1 MNKITLF
8 GVVQGVGM
16 RPFIY
21 TLAQKLEL
29 VGFVRNTQV
38 ALEIILPAHKT
49 ESFLNAL
56 KKGLPPLA
64 LVEKIIIS
72 PYDKT
77 LKFND
82 FRILESKNHP
92 LNLLSQIPKDLGV
105 CEDCL
110 REIRDKN
117 SPYFHYAFN
126 SCAKC
131 GARYSLL
138 SALPYDRENSALKP
152 FKLCGFCAFV
162 YKDANNKRF
171 HIQGISCKKCGI
183 TLNYKRFKNDDALL
197 ECAKD
202 IQKGKII
209 ALKGNDDALLECAKD
224 IQKGKIIALKGL
236 GGFALLCDGR
246 NFQTIERLRLLK
258 NRPLKPFALMFK
270 DLNTAKQHAFLNALE
285 CESLNSTSAP
295 ILLARKKPNTPLAP
309 NIAKNSPFYGVILPY
324 TPLHA
329 LLLDLLDFP
338 IVFTSANF
346 SSLPLASDEAEIDAL
361 SFIFDFK
368 LTHNRAIIH
377 RIDDS
382 IAQCIDNAI
391 RPMRLARGF
400 APLYLTLP
408 KRSNHSPKKILALG
422 AEQKGHFSLLDSETS
437 ILLLSPFCGDLS
449 VLENEKHFKETLNFF
464 LKTYDFKP
472 TILACDKHKNYT
484 TTKMAFDFNTPLLQ
498 VQHHHAHFLANVL
511 DALLQDPHLNHP
523 FIGIIWDG
531 SGAYE
536 NKIYGAECFV
546 GDFER
551 IEEIA
556 RFEEFL
562 LLGGEKAIKEP
573 KRLVLEIA
581 LKHQLN
587 KLLKRVQKH
596 FKEDELEI
604 FQQMHDRE
612 IQSVATNSIG
622 RLFDIVAFSLDLV
635 GTISFEAES
644 GQVLENLALQS
655 DEIAFYPF
663 KIKNSVVCL
672 KEFYQAFEK
681 DLGVLEPERI
691 AKKFF
696 NSLVEIITA
705 LIAPFKK
712 HVVVCSGGVFCNQL
726 LCEQLAKRLRGL
738 KRQYFFHKHFPP
750 NDSSIPVGQALMAY
764 FNPTIIKKG

>member
-21 TLAQKLEL
+21 TLAQKLGL
-29 VGFVRNTQV
+29 VGFVRNAQV
-38 ALEIILPAHKT
+38 ALEIVLPAHKT

-56 KKGLPPLA
+56 KKELPPLA

-72 PYDKT
+72 PYDKA
-77 LKFND
+77 LHFND

-105 CEDCL
+105 CKDCL

-117 SPYFHYAFN
+117 SPYFYYAFN

-138 SALPYDRENSALKP
+138 NALPYDRENSALKP
-152 FKLCGFCAFV
+152 FKLCKFCASV
-162 YKDANNKRF
+162 YKDAHNKRF

-183 TLNYKRFKNDDALL
+183 VLNYKRFK
-197 ECAKD
+197 
-202 IQKGKII
+202 
-209 ALKGNDDALLECAKD
+209 NDDALLECAKD

-236 GGFALLCDGR
+236 GGFALLCDAR

-270 DLNTAKQHAFLNALE
+270 DLNAAKQYAFLNALE

-295 ILLARKKPNTPLAP
+295 ILLARKKPNIKLAP

-368 LTHNRAIIH
+368 LTHNRTIIH

-382 IAQCIDNAI
+382 IAQRVDNII

-408 KRSNHSPKKILALG
+408 KRSNGSPKKILALG

-437 ILLLSPFCGDLS
+437 VLLLSPFCGDLS

-472 TILACDKHKNYT
+472 TFLACDKHQNYT
-484 TTKMAFDFNTPLLQ
+484 TTQMAFEFNTPLLQ
-498 VQHHHAHFLANVL
+498 VQHHHAHFLASVL

-546 GDFER
+546 GDLER
-551 IEEIA
+551 IEEVA
-556 RFEEFL
+556 RFEEFW
-562 LLGGEKAIKEP
+562 LLGGQKAIKEP

-604 FQQMHDRE
+604 FQQMHDKK
-612 IQSVATNSIG
+612 IQSIATNSIG

-663 KIKNSVVCL
+663 EIKNSVVGL

-681 DLGVLEPERI
+681 DLGVLEPKRI

-705 LIAPFKK
+705 LIAPFKE

-750 NDSSIPVGQALMAY
+750 NDSNIPIGQALMAY

>member
-21 TLAQKLEL
+21 TLAQKLGL
-29 VGFVRNTQV
+29 VGFVRNAQA

-72 PYDKT
+72 PYDKA
-77 LKFND
+77 LHFND

-105 CEDCL
+105 CKDCL

-138 SALPYDRENSALKP
+138 NALPYDRENSALKP
-152 FKLCGFCAFV
+152 FKLCEFCASI
-162 YKDANNKRF
+162 YQDPTNKRF
-171 HIQGISCKKCGI
+171 HIQGISCKKCCI
-183 TLNYKRFKNDDALL
+183 ALNYKRFKNDDALL

-202 IQKGKII
+202 
-209 ALKGNDDALLECAKD
+209 L
-224 IQKGKIIALKGL
+224 QKGKIIALKGL
-236 GGFALLCDGR
+236 GGFALLCDAR

-270 DLNTAKQHAFLNALE
+270 DLKSAKQHAFLNALE
-285 CESLNSTSAP
+285 CESLISASAP

-346 SSLPLASDEAEIDAL
+346 SSLPLASDEAEIDSL

-382 IAQCIDNAI
+382 IVQRVDNII

-400 APLYLTLP
+400 APLYLALP
-408 KRSNHSPKKILALG
+408 KRSNDSPKKILALG

-472 TILACDKHKNYT
+472 TLLACDKHKNYT
-484 TTKMAFDFNTPLLQ
+484 TTQMAFDFNTPLLQ
-498 VQHHHAHFLANVL
+498 VQHHHAHFLASIL

-546 GDFER
+546 GDLER

-556 RFEEFL
+556 RFEEFW
-562 LLGGEKAIKEP
+562 LLGGQKAIKEP

-604 FQQMHDRE
+604 FQQMHDKK

-663 KIKNSVVCL
+663 EIKNSVVGL

-705 LIAPFKK
+705 LIAPFKE

-750 NDSSIPVGQALMAY
+750 NDSSIPIGQALMAY

>member
-1 MNKITLF
+1 MRNDATLLNKITLF

-21 TLAQKLEL
+21 ALAQKLKL
-29 VGFVRNTQV
+29 VGFARNTQA
-38 ALEIILPAHKT
+38 ALEIVLPAHKT

-64 LVEKIIIS
+64 LVEKIVIS
-72 PYDKT
+72 PYDKA
-77 LKFND
+77 LRFND
-82 FRILESKNHP
+82 FRILESNNHP

-105 CEDCL
+105 CKDCL

-126 SCAKC
+126 SCSKC

-138 SALPYDRENSALKP
+138 NAMPYDRENSALKP
-152 FKLCGFCAFV
+152 FKLCKFCTSI
-162 YKDANNKRF
+162 YQDPTNKRF

-183 TLNYKRFKNDDALL
+183 ALNYKRFKNDDALL

-209 ALKGNDDALLECAKD
+209 ALKG
-224 IQKGKIIALKGL
+224 L
-236 GGFALLCDGR
+236 GGFALVCDAR
-246 NFQTIERLRLLK
+246 NVQTIERLRLLK

-270 DLNTAKQHAFLNALE
+270 DLNTAKQHAFLNTLE

-295 ILLARKKPNTPLAP
+295 ILLARKKPDTPLAP

-346 SSLPLASDEAEIDAL
+346 SSLPLASNEAEIDAL

-382 IAQCIDNAI
+382 IAQRVDNII

-408 KRSNHSPKKILALG
+408 KRSNGSPKKILALG

-472 TILACDKHKNYT
+472 TLLACDKHKNYT
-484 TTKMAFDFNTPLLQ
+484 TTQMAFDFNTPLLQ
-498 VQHHHAHFLANVL
+498 VQHHHAHFLASVL
-511 DALLQDPHLNHP
+511 DALLQDPHLNNP
-523 FIGIIWDG
+523 FIGIVWDG

-546 GDFER
+546 GDLER
-551 IEEIA
+551 IEEMA

-562 LLGGEKAIKEP
+562 LLGGQKAIKEP

-587 KLLKRVQKH
+587 KLLKHVQKH
-596 FKEDELEI
+596 FKEEELEI
-604 FQQMHDRE
+604 FQQMHDRG
-612 IQSVATNSIG
+612 IQSIATNSIG
-622 RLFDIVAFSLDLV
+622 RLFDIVAFSLGLV

-663 KIKNSVVCL
+663 EIKNSVVYL
-672 KEFYQAFEK
+672 KDFYQAFEK
-681 DLGVLEPERI
+681 DLGVLEPKRI

-705 LIAPFKK
+705 LIAPFKE

>member
-16 RPFIY
+16 RPFVY

-29 VGFVRNTQV
+29 VGFVRNTQA

-56 KKGLPPLA
+56 KKELPPLA

-72 PYDKT
+72 PYDKA
-77 LKFND
+77 LHFND

-110 REIRDKN
+110 CEIRDKN

-138 SALPYDRENSALKP
+138 NALPYDRENSALKP
-152 FKLCGFCAFV
+152 FKLCEFCASI
-162 YKDANNKRF
+162 YQDPTNKRF

-183 TLNYKRFKNDDALL
+183 ALNYKRFK
-197 ECAKD
+197 
-202 IQKGKII
+202 
-209 ALKGNDDALLECAKD
+209 NDDALLECAKD

-236 GGFALLCDGR
+236 GGFALLCDAR

-285 CESLNSTSAP
+285 CESLNSASAP
-295 ILLARKKPNTPLAP
+295 ILLARKKPDTQLAP

-346 SSLPLASDEAEIDAL
+346 SSLPLASDEKEIDSL
-361 SFIFDFK
+361 HFIFDFK

-382 IAQCIDNAI
+382 IAQRVDNII

-400 APLYLTLP
+400 APLYLALP
-408 KRSNHSPKKILALG
+408 KRSNGSPKKILALG

-437 ILLLSPFCGDLS
+437 VLLLSPFCGDLS

-472 TILACDKHKNYT
+472 TLLACDKHKNYT
-484 TTKMAFDFNTPLLQ
+484 TTQMAFEFNTPLLQ
-498 VQHHHAHFLANVL
+498 VQHHHAHFLASVL

-523 FIGIIWDG
+523 FIGIVWDG

-546 GDFER
+546 GDLER
-551 IEEIA
+551 IEETA
-556 RFEEFL
+556 RFEEFW
-562 LLGGEKAIKEP
+562 LLGGQKAIKEP

-604 FQQMHDRE
+604 FQQMHDKK
-612 IQSVATNSIG
+612 IQSIATNSIG
-622 RLFDIVAFSLDLV
+622 RLFDIVAFSLGVV

-655 DEIAFYPF
+655 DEITFYPF
-663 KIKNSVVCL
+663 EIKNSVVGL
-672 KEFYQAFEK
+672 KAFYQAFEK
-681 DLGVLEPERI
+681 DLGVLEPKRI

-705 LIAPFKK
+705 LIAPFKE

-726 LCEQLAKRLRGL
+726 LCEQLAKRLKKLQRE
-738 KRQYFFHKHFPP
+738 YFFHKHFPP

-764 FNPTIIKKG
+764 FNPIIIKKG

>member
-1 MNKITLF
+1 MCNDAALLNKITLF

-21 TLAQKLEL
+21 TLAQKLGL
-29 VGFVRNTQV
+29 VGFTRNAQA
-38 ALEIILPAHKT
+38 ALEIVLPAHKT

-72 PYDKT
+72 PYDKV
-77 LKFND
+77 LHFND

-138 SALPYDRENSALKP
+138 NALPYDRENSALKP
-152 FKLCGFCAFV
+152 FKLCGFCASV
-162 YKDANNKRF
+162 YKDAHNKRF

-183 TLNYKRFKNDDALL
+183 ALTYKRFK
-197 ECAKD
+197 
-202 IQKGKII
+202 
-209 ALKGNDDALLECAKD
+209 NDDALLECAKD

-236 GGFALLCDGR
+236 GGFALLCDAR

-270 DLNTAKQHAFLNALE
+270 DLNSAKQHAFLNALE

-295 ILLARKKPNTPLAP
+295 ILLARKKPDTQLAP

-329 LLLDLLDFP
+329 LLLDLLDSP

-346 SSLPLASDEAEIDAL
+346 SSLPLASDEKEIDSL
-361 SFIFDFK
+361 HFIFDFK

-382 IAQCIDNAI
+382 IAQRVDNAI

-408 KRSNHSPKKILALG
+408 KRSNHPPKKILALG

-437 ILLLSPFCGDLS
+437 VVLLSPFCGDLS

-472 TILACDKHKNYT
+472 TLLACDKHQNYT

-498 VQHHHAHFLANVL
+498 VQHHHAHFLASVL
-511 DALLQDPHLNHP
+511 DASLQDPHLNHP
-523 FIGIIWDG
+523 FIGIVWDG

-536 NKIYGAECFV
+536 NKVYGAECFV

-551 IEEIA
+551 IEEVA
-556 RFEEFL
+556 RFEEFW
-562 LLGGEKAIKEP
+562 LLGGQKAIKEP

-596 FKEDELEI
+596 FKEDELGI
-604 FQQMHDRE
+604 FKQMHDKK

-663 KIKNSVVCL
+663 EIKNSVVRL

-705 LIAPFKK
+705 LIAPFKG

-726 LCEQLAKRLRGL
+726 LCEQLAKRLKKLQRE
-738 KRQYFFHKHFPP
+738 YFFHKHFPP

>member
-1 MNKITLF
+1 MCNDATLLNKITLF

-29 VGFVRNTQV
+29 VGFVRNTQA
-38 ALEIILPAHKT
+38 ALEIILPTHQT

-72 PYDKT
+72 PYDKA

-138 SALPYDRENSALKP
+138 NTLPYDRENSALKP

-183 TLNYKRFKNDDALL
+183 TLNYKHFK
-197 ECAKD
+197 
-202 IQKGKII
+202 
-209 ALKGNDDALLECAKD
+209 NDDALLECAKD

-236 GGFALLCDGR
+236 GGFALLCDAR

-270 DLNTAKQHAFLNALE
+270 NLNTAKQHAFLNALE

-295 ILLARKKPNTPLAP
+295 ILLARKKSNTPLAP

-346 SSLPLASDEAEIDAL
+346 NSLPLASDEAEIDAL

-382 IAQCIDNAI
+382 IAQRIDNAM

-408 KRSNHSPKKILALG
+408 KRSNDSQKKILALG
-422 AEQKGHFSLLDSETS
+422 AEQKGHFSLLDSATS

-498 VQHHHAHFLANVL
+498 VQHHHAHFLASVL

-551 IEEIA
+551 IEEVA

-587 KLLKRVQKH
+587 KLLKCVQKH

-622 RLFDIVAFSLDLV
+622 RLFDIVAFSLDLT

-696 NSLVEIITA
+696 NSLTEIITA
-705 LIAPFKK
+705 LIAPFKE

-726 LCEQLAKRLRGL
+726 LCEQLAKRLKGL

-750 NDSSIPVGQALMAY
+750 NDSSIPIGQALMAY

>member
-1 MNKITLF
+1 
-8 GVVQGVGM
+8 M

-29 VGFVRNTQV
+29 VGFVRNTQA
-38 ALEIILPAHKT
+38 ALEIILPAHQT

-64 LVEKIIIS
+64 LVEKIVIS

-117 SPYFHYAFN
+117 SPYFYYAFN

-138 SALPYDRENSALKP
+138 NALPYDRENSALKP

-162 YKDANNKRF
+162 YKDTNNKRF

-209 ALKGNDDALLECAKD
+209 ALKG
-224 IQKGKIIALKGL
+224 L
-236 GGFALLCDGR
+236 GGFALLCDAR

-309 NIAKNSPFYGVILPY
+309 NIAKNSPFYGIILPY

-408 KRSNHSPKKILALG
+408 KRSNDSQKKILALG

-437 ILLLSPFCGDLS
+437 TLLFSPFCGDLS

-484 TTKMAFDFNTPLLQ
+484 TTKMACDFNTPLLQ
-498 VQHHHAHFLANVL
+498 VQHHHAHFLASVL
-511 DALLQDPHLNHP
+511 DVLLQDPHLNDP

-551 IEEIA
+551 IEEVA

-587 KLLKRVQKH
+587 KLLERVQKH

-622 RLFDIVAFSLDLV
+622 RLFDIVAFSLDLI

-696 NSLVEIITA
+696 NSLTEIISA
-705 LIAPFKK
+705 LIAPFKE

>member
-1 MNKITLF
+1 MQYLNQTAWKLALCNDATLLNKITLF

-16 RPFIY
+16 RPFVY
-21 TLAQKLEL
+21 TLAQKLGL
-29 VGFVRNTQV
+29 VGFARNAQA
-38 ALEIILPAHKT
+38 ALEIVLPAHKT

-72 PYDKT
+72 PYDKV
-77 LKFND
+77 LHFND

-105 CEDCL
+105 CKDCL

-138 SALPYDRENSALKP
+138 NALPYDRENSALKP
-152 FKLCGFCAFV
+152 FKLCEFCASV
-162 YKDANNKRF
+162 YQDPTNKRF

-183 TLNYKRFKNDDALL
+183 TLSYKRFK
-197 ECAKD
+197 
-202 IQKGKII
+202 
-209 ALKGNDDALLECAKD
+209 NDDALLECAKD

-236 GGFALLCDGR
+236 GGFALLCDAR

-285 CESLNSTSAP
+285 CESLISASAP
-295 ILLARKKPNTPLAP
+295 ILLARKKPDTQLAP

-346 SSLPLASDEAEIDAL
+346 SSLPLASDEKEIDSL
-361 SFIFDFK
+361 HFIFDFK

-382 IAQCIDNAI
+382 IVQRVDNII

-400 APLYLTLP
+400 APLYLALP
-408 KRSNHSPKKILALG
+408 KRSNGSPKKILALG

-472 TILACDKHKNYT
+472 TLLACDKHQNYT
-484 TTKMAFDFNTPLLQ
+484 TTKMAFEFNTPLLQ
-498 VQHHHAHFLANVL
+498 VQHHHAHFLASVL

-523 FIGIIWDG
+523 FIGIVWDG

-536 NKIYGAECFV
+536 NKVYGAECFV
-546 GDFER
+546 GDLER
-551 IEEIA
+551 IEEVA
-556 RFEEFL
+556 RFEEFW
-562 LLGGEKAIKEP
+562 LLGGQKAIKEP
-573 KRLVLEIA
+573 RRLVLEIA

-587 KLLKRVQKH
+587 KLLKRIQKH

-604 FQQMHDRE
+604 FQQMHDKK

-655 DEIAFYPF
+655 DESAFYPF
-663 KIKNSVVCL
+663 EIKNSVVGL

-705 LIAPFKK
+705 LIAPFKE

>member
-16 RPFIY
+16 RPFVY

-29 VGFVRNTQV
+29 VGFVHNTQA

-56 KKGLPPLA
+56 KKELPPLA

-72 PYDKT
+72 PYDKA
-77 LKFND
+77 LHFND

-92 LNLLSQIPKDLGV
+92 LNLLSQIPKDLSV
-105 CEDCL
+105 CKDCL
-110 REIRDKN
+110 HEIRDKN

-138 SALPYDRENSALKP
+138 NALPYDRENSALKP
-152 FKLCGFCAFV
+152 FKLCEFCASV
-162 YKDANNKRF
+162 YQDPTNKRF

-183 TLNYKRFKNDDALL
+183 ALTYKRFK
-197 ECAKD
+197 
-202 IQKGKII
+202 
-209 ALKGNDDALLECAKD
+209 NDDALLECAKD

-236 GGFALLCDGR
+236 GGFALLCDAR

-285 CESLNSTSAP
+285 CESLISASAP
-295 ILLARKKPNTPLAP
+295 ILLARKKPDTQLAP

-346 SSLPLASDEAEIDAL
+346 SSLPLASDEKEIDSL
-361 SFIFDFK
+361 HFIFDFK

-382 IAQCIDNAI
+382 IVQRVDNII

-400 APLYLTLP
+400 APLYLALP
-408 KRSNHSPKKILALG
+408 KRSNGSPKKILALG

-437 ILLLSPFCGDLS
+437 VLLLSPFCGDLS

-472 TILACDKHKNYT
+472 TLLACDKHKNYT

-498 VQHHHAHFLANVL
+498 VQHHHAHFLASVL

-546 GDFER
+546 GDLER

-556 RFEEFL
+556 RFEEFW
-562 LLGGEKAIKEP
+562 LLGGQKAIKEP

-587 KLLKRVQKH
+587 KLLRRVQKH

-604 FQQMHDRE
+604 FQQMHDKK

-663 KIKNSVVCL
+663 EIKNSVVGL

-681 DLGVLEPERI
+681 DLGVLEPKRI

-705 LIAPFKK
+705 LIAPFKE

-726 LCEQLAKRLRGL
+726 LCEQLAKRFKKLQRE
-738 KRQYFFHKHFPP
+738 YFFHKHFPP

>member
-1 MNKITLF
+1 MCNDATLLNQITLF

-29 VGFVRNTQV
+29 VGFVRNTQA
-38 ALEIILPAHKT
+38 ALEIILPAHQT

-138 SALPYDRENSALKP
+138 NALPYDRENSALKP
-152 FKLCGFCAFV
+152 FKLCGFCASI
-162 YKDANNKRF
+162 YQDPTNKRF

-183 TLNYKRFKNDDALL
+183 AINYKRFKND
-197 ECAKD
+197 
-202 IQKGKII
+202 
-209 ALKGNDDALLECAKD
+209 NALLECAKD

-236 GGFALLCDGR
+236 GGFALVCDAR

-285 CESLNSTSAP
+285 CESLNSASAP
-295 ILLARKKPNTPLAP
+295 ILLARKKPDTPLAP

-382 IAQCIDNAI
+382 IAQRVDHII

-408 KRSNHSPKKILALG
+408 KRSNHPPQKILALG

-472 TILACDKHKNYT
+472 TLLACDKHKNYT
-484 TTKMAFDFNTPLLQ
+484 TTQMAFDFNTPLLQ
-498 VQHHHAHFLANVL
+498 VQHHHAHFLASIL

-523 FIGIIWDG
+523 FIGIVWDG

-551 IEEIA
+551 IEEVA

-562 LLGGEKAIKEP
+562 LLGREKAIKEP

-587 KLLKRVQKH
+587 KLLKCVQKH

-622 RLFDIVAFSLDLV
+622 RLFDIVAFSLDLI

-681 DLGVLEPERI
+681 DLGVLEPKRI

-696 NSLVEIITA
+696 NSLTEIISA
-705 LIAPFKK
+705 LIAPFKE

-726 LCEQLAKRLRGL
+726 LCEQLAQRFKKLQRE
-738 KRQYFFHKHFPP
+738 YFFHNHFPP

>member
-1 MNKITLF
+1 MCNDAALLNKITLF

-16 RPFIY
+16 RPFVY
-21 TLAQKLEL
+21 TLAQKLGL
-29 VGFVRNTQV
+29 VGFARNAQA
-38 ALEIILPAHKT
+38 ALEIVLPAYKT

-72 PYDKT
+72 PYDKA
-77 LKFND
+77 LHFND

-110 REIRDKN
+110 CEIRDKN

-138 SALPYDRENSALKP
+138 NAMPYDRENSALKP
-152 FKLCGFCAFV
+152 FKLCKFCAST
-162 YKDANNKRF
+162 YQNPTNKRF

-183 TLNYKRFKNDDALL
+183 ALTYK
-197 ECAKD
+197 
-202 IQKGKII
+202 Q
-209 ALKGNDDALLECAKD
+209 LKNDDALLECAKD

-236 GGFALLCDGR
+236 GGFALVCDAR
-246 NFQTIERLRLLK
+246 NFKTIERLRLLK

-270 DLNTAKQHAFLNALE
+270 DLNAAKQHAFLNELE
-285 CESLNSTSAP
+285 CESLSSISAP
-295 ILLARKKPNTPLAP
+295 ILLARKKPNAQLAP

-329 LLLDLLDFP
+329 LLLDLLDSP
-338 IVFTSANF
+338 IIFTSANF
-346 SSLPLASDEAEIDAL
+346 SSLPLASDEKEIDSL
-361 SFIFDFK
+361 HFIFDFK

-382 IAQCIDNAI
+382 IAQRVDNAI

-408 KRSNHSPKKILALG
+408 KRSNHPPKKILALG

-437 ILLLSPFCGDLS
+437 VVLLSPFCGDLS

-472 TILACDKHKNYT
+472 TLLACDKHQNYT
-484 TTKMAFDFNTPLLQ
+484 TTKMAFEFNTPLLQ
-498 VQHHHAHFLANVL
+498 VQHHHAHFLASIL

-523 FIGIIWDG
+523 FIGIVWDG

-536 NKIYGAECFV
+536 NKVYGAECFV
-546 GDFER
+546 GDLER
-551 IEEIA
+551 IEEVA
-556 RFEEFL
+556 RFEEFW
-562 LLGGEKAIKEP
+562 LLGGQKAIKEP
-573 KRLVLEIA
+573 RRLVLEIA

-604 FQQMHDRE
+604 FKQMHDKK

-622 RLFDIVAFSLDLV
+622 RLFDIVAFSLGVV

-663 KIKNSVVCL
+663 EIKNSVVRL

-705 LIAPFKK
+705 LIAPFKE

-726 LCEQLAKRLRGL
+726 LCEQLAKRLKKLQRE
-738 KRQYFFHKHFPP
+738 YFFHKHFPP

>member
-1 MNKITLF
+1 MCNDATLLNKITLF

-29 VGFVRNTQV
+29 VGFVRNTQA

-64 LVEKIIIS
+64 LVEKIIIN

-82 FRILESKNHP
+82 FRILESKNHS

-138 SALPYDRENSALKP
+138 NALPYDRENSALKP
-152 FKLCGFCAFV
+152 FKLCGFCAST
-162 YKDANNKRF
+162 YQDPTNKRF

-183 TLNYKRFKNDDALL
+183 TLNYKRFKND
-197 ECAKD
+197 
-202 IQKGKII
+202 G
-209 ALKGNDDALLECAKD
+209 ALLECAKD

-236 GGFALLCDGR
+236 GGFALLCDAR

-270 DLNTAKQHAFLNALE
+270 DLNTAKQHAFLSALE

-346 SSLPLASDEAEIDAL
+346 SSLPLASDETEIDAL

-382 IAQCIDNAI
+382 IVQCIDNAMH
-391 RPMRLARGF
+391 PMRLARGF

-408 KRSNHSPKKILALG
+408 KRSNDSQKKILALG

-484 TTKMAFDFNTPLLQ
+484 TTKMACDFNTPLLQ
-498 VQHHHAHFLANVL
+498 VQHHHAHFLASVL
-511 DALLQDPHLNHP
+511 DALLQDPHLNNP

-612 IQSVATNSIG
+612 IQSTATNSIG
-622 RLFDIVAFSLDLV
+622 RLFDIVAFSLDLT

-655 DEIAFYPF
+655 DETAFYPF

-705 LIAPFKK
+705 LIAPFKE

>member
-29 VGFVRNTQV
+29 VGFTRNAQA
-38 ALEIILPAHKT
+38 ALEIVLPAHKT

-72 PYDKT
+72 PYDKA
-77 LKFND
+77 LHFNG
-82 FRILESKNHP
+82 FRILESKNYP

-105 CEDCL
+105 CKDCL

-138 SALPYDRENSALKP
+138 NALPYDRENSALKP
-152 FKLCGFCAFV
+152 FKLCKFCTSV
-162 YKDANNKRF
+162 YKDAHNKRF

-183 TLNYKRFKNDDALL
+183 ALNYKRFK
-197 ECAKD
+197 
-202 IQKGKII
+202 
-209 ALKGNDDALLECAKD
+209 NDDALLECAKD

-236 GGFALLCDGR
+236 GGFALLCDAR

-270 DLNTAKQHAFLNALE
+270 DLESAKQHAFLNALE
-285 CESLNSTSAP
+285 CESLISASAP
-295 ILLARKKPNTPLAP
+295 ILLARKKPDTQLAP

-346 SSLPLASDEAEIDAL
+346 SSLPLASDEKEIDSL
-361 SFIFDFK
+361 HFIFDFK

-382 IAQCIDNAI
+382 IAQYIDNAI

-408 KRSNHSPKKILALG
+408 KRSNGSPKKILALG
-422 AEQKGHFSLLDSETS
+422 AQQKGHFSLLDSKTS
-437 ILLLSPFCGDLS
+437 VLLLSPFCGDLS

-472 TILACDKHKNYT
+472 TLLACDKHKNYT
-484 TTKMAFDFNTPLLQ
+484 TTQMAFDFNTPLLQ
-498 VQHHHAHFLANVL
+498 VQHHHAHFLASIL

-551 IEEIA
+551 IEEVA
-556 RFEEFL
+556 RFEEFW
-562 LLGGEKAIKEP
+562 LLGGQKAIKEP

-604 FQQMHDRE
+604 FQQMHDKK

-622 RLFDIVAFSLDLV
+622 RLFDIVAFSLGLT

-663 KIKNSVVCL
+663 TIKNSVVGL

-681 DLGVLEPERI
+681 DLGVLEPKRI

-705 LIAPFKK
+705 LIAPFKE

-726 LCEQLAKRLRGL
+726 LCEQLAQRLKKLQRE
-738 KRQYFFHKHFPP
+738 YFFHKHFPT
-750 NDSSIPVGQALMAY
+750 NDSSIPIGQALMAY

>member
-16 RPFIY
+16 RPFVY
-21 TLAQKLEL
+21 TLAQKLGL
-29 VGFVRNTQV
+29 VGFVRNAQA
-38 ALEIILPAHKT
+38 ALEIVLPAHKT

-72 PYDKT
+72 PYDKA
-77 LKFND
+77 LHFND

-105 CEDCL
+105 CKDCL

-117 SPYFHYAFN
+117 SPYFYYAFN

-138 SALPYDRENSALKP
+138 NALPYDRENSALKP
-152 FKLCGFCAFV
+152 FKLCKFCASA
-162 YKDANNKRF
+162 YQDPTNKRF

-183 TLNYKRFKNDDALL
+183 ALNYKRFK
-197 ECAKD
+197 
-202 IQKGKII
+202 
-209 ALKGNDDALLECAKD
+209 NDDALLECAKD

-236 GGFALLCDGR
+236 GGFALLCDAR

-258 NRPLKPFALMFK
+258 KRPLKPFALMFK
-270 DLNTAKQHAFLNALE
+270 DLKSAKQHAFLNALE
-285 CESLNSTSAP
+285 CESLNSTSTP
-295 ILLARKKPNTPLAP
+295 ILLARKKPDTQLAP

-346 SSLPLASDEAEIDAL
+346 SSLPLASDEKEIDSL
-361 SFIFDFK
+361 HFIFDFK

-382 IAQCIDNAI
+382 IVQRVDNVI

-408 KRSNHSPKKILALG
+408 KRSNQAPKKILALG

-437 ILLLSPFCGDLS
+437 VLLLSPFCGDLS

-472 TILACDKHKNYT
+472 TLLACDKHQNYT
-484 TTKMAFDFNTPLLQ
+484 TTQMAFEFNTPLLQ
-498 VQHHHAHFLANVL
+498 VQHHHAHFLASVL

-536 NKIYGAECFV
+536 NKIYGAECFI
-546 GDFER
+546 GDLER

-556 RFEEFL
+556 RFEEFW
-562 LLGGEKAIKEP
+562 LLGGQKAIKEP

-596 FKEDELEI
+596 FKEDELGI
-604 FQQMHDRE
+604 FQQMHDKG

-622 RLFDIVAFSLDLV
+622 RLFDIVAFSLDLT

-655 DEIAFYPF
+655 DENAFYPF
-663 KIKNSVVCL
+663 TIKNSVVGL

-681 DLGVLEPERI
+681 DLGVLEPKRI

-705 LIAPFKK
+705 LIVPFKG

-726 LCEQLAKRLRGL
+726 LCEQLAKRLKKL
-738 KRQYFFHKHFPP
+738 QRQYFFHKHFPP

>member
-1 MNKITLF
+1 MCNDATLLNKITLF

-21 TLAQKLEL
+21 ALAQKLEL
-29 VGFVRNTQV
+29 VGFVRNTQA

-105 CEDCL
+105 CKDCL
-110 REIRDKN
+110 CEIRDKN

-138 SALPYDRENSALKP
+138 NALPYDRENSALKP

-183 TLNYKRFKNDDALL
+183 ALNYKRFK
-197 ECAKD
+197 
-202 IQKGKII
+202 
-209 ALKGNDDALLECAKD
+209 NDDALLECAKD

-236 GGFALLCDGR
+236 GGFALLCDAR

-285 CESLNSTSAP
+285 CESLNSTSTP
-295 ILLARKKPNTPLAP
+295 ILLAHKKPDTPLAP

-346 SSLPLASDEAEIDAL
+346 SSLPLASDEVEIDAL

-382 IAQCIDNAI
+382 IVQRVDNII

-408 KRSNHSPKKILALG
+408 KRSNDSQKKILALG

-437 ILLLSPFCGDLS
+437 TLLLSPFCGDLS

-484 TTKMAFDFNTPLLQ
+484 TTQMAFDFNTPLLQ
-498 VQHHHAHFLANVL
+498 VQHHHAHFLASVL
-511 DALLQDPHLNHP
+511 DALLQDPHLNDP

-536 NKIYGAECFV
+536 NKVYGAECFV

-551 IEEIA
+551 IEEVA

-587 KLLKRVQKH
+587 KLLERVQKH

-622 RLFDIVAFSLDLV
+622 RLFDIVAFSLDLT

-705 LIAPFKK
+705 LIAPFKE

>member
-1 MNKITLF
+1 MQYLNQTAWKLALCNDATLLNKITLF

-16 RPFIY
+16 RPFVY

-29 VGFVRNTQV
+29 VGFARNTQA

-56 KKGLPPLA
+56 KNGLPPLA

-72 PYDKT
+72 PYDKA
-77 LKFND
+77 LHFND
-82 FRILESKNHP
+82 FRILGSKNHP

-105 CEDCL
+105 CKDCL

-138 SALPYDRENSALKP
+138 NALPYDRENSALKP
-152 FKLCGFCAFV
+152 FKLCGFCASV
-162 YKDANNKRF
+162 YKDATNKRF

-183 TLNYKRFKNDDALL
+183 ALNYKRFK
-197 ECAKD
+197 
-202 IQKGKII
+202 
-209 ALKGNDDALLECAKD
+209 NDDALLECAKD

-236 GGFALLCDGR
+236 GGFALLCDAR

-270 DLNTAKQHAFLNALE
+270 DLKSAKQHAFLNALE
-285 CESLNSTSAP
+285 CESLSSISAP
-295 ILLARKKPNTPLAP
+295 ILLARKKPDTQLAP

-329 LLLDLLDFP
+329 LLLDLLDSP

-346 SSLPLASDEAEIDAL
+346 SSLPLASDEKEIDSL
-361 SFIFDFK
+361 HFIFDFK

-382 IAQCIDNAI
+382 IVQRVDNVI

-408 KRSNHSPKKILALG
+408 KRSNGSPKKILALG

-472 TILACDKHKNYT
+472 TLLACDKHQNYT
-484 TTKMAFDFNTPLLQ
+484 TTQMAFEFNTPLLQ
-498 VQHHHAHFLANVL
+498 VQHHHAHFLASVL

-531 SGAYE
+531 SGAYD

-546 GDFER
+546 GDLER
-551 IEEIA
+551 IEEVA
-556 RFEEFL
+556 RFEEFW
-562 LLGGEKAIKEP
+562 LLGGQKAIKEP

-596 FKEDELEI
+596 FKEDELGI
-604 FQQMHDRE
+604 FKQMHDKK

-663 KIKNSVVCL
+663 EIKNSVVRL

-705 LIAPFKK
+705 LIAPFKE

>member
-1 MNKITLF
+1 M
-8 GVVQGVGM
+8 VQGVGM
-16 RPFIY
+16 RPFVY
-21 TLAQKLEL
+21 TLAQKLGL
-29 VGFVRNTQV
+29 VGFVRNAQA
-38 ALEIILPAHKT
+38 ALEIVLPAHKT

-64 LVEKIIIS
+64 LVEKIVIS
-72 PYDKT
+72 PYDKA
-77 LKFND
+77 LHFND

-138 SALPYDRENSALKP
+138 NALPYDRENSALKP
-152 FKLCGFCAFV
+152 FKLCKFCASV
-162 YKDANNKRF
+162 YKDAHNKRF

-183 TLNYKRFKNDDALL
+183 ALNYKRFK
-197 ECAKD
+197 
-202 IQKGKII
+202 
-209 ALKGNDDALLECAKD
+209 NDDALLECAKD

-236 GGFALLCDGR
+236 GGFALLCDAR

-270 DLNTAKQHAFLNALE
+270 DLNAAKQYAFLNALE

-295 ILLARKKPNTPLAP
+295 ILLARKKPDTQLAP

-329 LLLDLLDFP
+329 LLLDLLDSP

-346 SSLPLASDEAEIDAL
+346 SSLPLASDEKEIDSL
-361 SFIFDFK
+361 HFIFDFK

-382 IAQCIDNAI
+382 IAQCVDNAI

-408 KRSNHSPKKILALG
+408 KRSNHPPKKILALG

-437 ILLLSPFCGDLS
+437 VVLLSPFCGDLS

-472 TILACDKHKNYT
+472 TILACDKHQNYT
-484 TTKMAFDFNTPLLQ
+484 TTKMAFEFNTPLLQ
-498 VQHHHAHFLANVL
+498 VQHHHAHFLASVL
-511 DALLQDPHLNHP
+511 DALLQDPRLSHP
-523 FIGIIWDG
+523 FIGIVWDG

-536 NKIYGAECFV
+536 NKVYGAECFV

-551 IEEIA
+551 IEEVA
-556 RFEEFL
+556 RFEEFW
-562 LLGGEKAIKEP
+562 LLGGQKAIKEP

-596 FKEDELEI
+596 FKEDELGI
-604 FQQMHDRE
+604 FKQMHDRE

-655 DEIAFYPF
+655 DEITFYPF
-663 KIKNSVVCL
+663 EIKNSVVRL

-681 DLGVLEPERI
+681 DLGVLEPKRI

-705 LIAPFKK
+705 LIAPFKE

-726 LCEQLAKRLRGL
+726 LCEQLAKRFKKLQRE
-738 KRQYFFHKHFPP
+738 YFFHKHFPP

>member
-1 MNKITLF
+1 MRNDATLLNKITLF

-21 TLAQKLEL
+21 ALAQKLEL
-29 VGFVRNTQV
+29 VGFVRNTQA

-64 LVEKIIIS
+64 LVEKIIIG

-77 LKFND
+77 LHFND

-105 CEDCL
+105 CKDCL
-110 REIRDKN
+110 CEIRDEN

-138 SALPYDRENSALKP
+138 NALPYDRENSALKP
-152 FKLCGFCAFV
+152 FKLCEFCTSV
-162 YKDANNKRF
+162 YQDPTNKRF

-183 TLNYKRFKNDDALL
+183 ALNYKRFKNDDALL

-202 IQKGKII
+202 
-209 ALKGNDDALLECAKD
+209 L
-224 IQKGKIIALKGL
+224 QKGKIIALKGL

-295 ILLARKKPNTPLAP
+295 ILLARKKPNTQLAP

-346 SSLPLASDEAEIDAL
+346 SSLPLASDEKEIDSL
-361 SFIFDFK
+361 HFIFDFK

-382 IAQCIDNAI
+382 IAQYIDNAI

-408 KRSNHSPKKILALG
+408 KRSNGSPKKILALG

-437 ILLLSPFCGDLS
+437 VLLLSPFCGDLS

-472 TILACDKHKNYT
+472 TLLACDKHKNYT
-484 TTKMAFDFNTPLLQ
+484 TTKMAFEFNTPLLQ
-498 VQHHHAHFLANVL
+498 VQHHHAHFLASVL

-523 FIGIIWDG
+523 FIGIVWDG
-531 SGAYE
+531 SGAYG

-546 GDFER
+546 GDLER
-551 IEEIA
+551 IEEMA
-556 RFEEFL
+556 RFEEFW
-562 LLGGEKAIKEP
+562 LLGGQKAIKEP
-573 KRLVLEIA
+573 KRLVLEIS

-587 KLLKRVQKH
+587 KLLKHIQKH

-604 FQQMHDRE
+604 FQQMHDRK
-612 IQSVATNSIG
+612 IQSIATNSIG
-622 RLFDIVAFSLDLV
+622 RLFDIVAFSLDLT

-663 KIKNSVVCL
+663 EIKNSVVGL

-705 LIAPFKK
+705 LIAPFKE

>member
-16 RPFIY
+16 RPFVY

-29 VGFVRNTQV
+29 VGFVRNAQA

-72 PYDKT
+72 PYDKA
-77 LKFND
+77 LHFND

-105 CEDCL
+105 CKDCL

-138 SALPYDRENSALKP
+138 NALPYDRGNSALKP
-152 FKLCGFCAFV
+152 FKLCEFCTST
-162 YKDANNKRF
+162 YQDPTNKRF

-183 TLNYKRFKNDDALL
+183 ALNYKRFKNDDALL

-202 IQKGKII
+202 LQR
-209 ALKGNDDALLECAKD
+209 
-224 IQKGKIIALKGL
+224 GKIIALKGL
-236 GGFALLCDGR
+236 GGFALLCDAR

-295 ILLARKKPNTPLAP
+295 ILLARKKPNTQLAP

-338 IVFTSANF
+338 IIFTSANF

-408 KRSNHSPKKILALG
+408 KRSNYPPKKILALG
-422 AEQKGHFSLLDSETS
+422 AEQKGYFSLLDSETS
-437 ILLLSPFCGDLS
+437 TLLLSPFCGDLS

-472 TILACDKHKNYT
+472 TLLACDKHKNYT
-484 TTKMAFDFNTPLLQ
+484 TTKMAFELNTPLLQ
-498 VQHHHAHFLANVL
+498 VQHHHAHFLASVL

-523 FIGIIWDG
+523 FIGIVWDG

-546 GDFER
+546 GDLER
-551 IEEIA
+551 IEEMA
-556 RFEEFL
+556 RFEEFW
-562 LLGGEKAIKEP
+562 LLGGQKAIKEP

-604 FQQMHDRE
+604 FQQMHDKK
-612 IQSVATNSIG
+612 IQSIATNSIG
-622 RLFDIVAFSLDLV
+622 RLFDIVAFSLGLT

-705 LIAPFKK
+705 LIAPFKE

-726 LCEQLAKRLRGL
+726 LCEQLAKRLREL

-750 NDSSIPVGQALMAY
+750 NDSSIPIGQALMAY

>member
-1 MNKITLF
+1 MCNDAALLNKITLF

-21 TLAQKLEL
+21 TLAQKLGL
-29 VGFVRNTQV
+29 VGFVRNAQA

-72 PYDKT
+72 PYDKA
-77 LKFND
+77 LHFND
-82 FRILESKNHP
+82 FRILESKNYP

-105 CEDCL
+105 CKDCL

-138 SALPYDRENSALKP
+138 NAMPYDRENSALKP
-152 FKLCGFCAFV
+152 FKLCKFCASV

-183 TLNYKRFKNDDALL
+183 ALNYKRFK
-197 ECAKD
+197 
-202 IQKGKII
+202 
-209 ALKGNDDALLECAKD
+209 NDDALLECAKD

-236 GGFALLCDGR
+236 GGFALLCDAR

-270 DLNTAKQHAFLNALE
+270 DLNSVKQHAFLNALE

-295 ILLARKKPNTPLAP
+295 ILLARKKPNIKLAP

-346 SSLPLASDEAEIDAL
+346 SSLPLASDEKEIDL
-361 SFIFDFK
+361 LHFIFDFK

-382 IAQCIDNAI
+382 IAQCVDNII

-400 APLYLTLP
+400 APLYLALP
-408 KRSNHSPKKILALG
+408 KRSNGLPKKILALG
-422 AEQKGHFSLLDSETS
+422 AEQKGHFSLLDSKTS
-437 ILLLSPFCGDLS
+437 VLLLSPFCGDLS

-472 TILACDKHKNYT
+472 TLLACDKHQNYT

-498 VQHHHAHFLANVL
+498 VQHHHAHFLASVL

-556 RFEEFL
+556 RFEEFW
-562 LLGGEKAIKEP
+562 LLGGQKAIKEP

-604 FQQMHDRE
+604 FKQMHDKK

-655 DEIAFYPF
+655 NEIAFYPF
-663 KIKNSVVCL
+663 TIKNSVVGL

-681 DLGVLEPERI
+681 DLGVLEPKRI

-705 LIAPFKK
+705 LIAPFKE

-726 LCEQLAKRLRGL
+726 LCEQLAKRFKKLQRE
-738 KRQYFFHKHFPP
+738 YFFHKHFPP

>member
-1 MNKITLF
+1 M
-8 GVVQGVGM
+8 VQGVGM

-21 TLAQKLEL
+21 TLAQKLGL
-29 VGFVRNTQV
+29 VGFVRNAQA

-72 PYDKT
+72 PYDKA
-77 LKFND
+77 LHFND

-105 CEDCL
+105 CKDCL
-110 REIRDKN
+110 CEIRDKN

-138 SALPYDRENSALKP
+138 NAMPYDRENSALKP
-152 FKLCGFCAFV
+152 FKLCEFCTSI
-162 YKDANNKRF
+162 YQDPTNKHF

-183 TLNYKRFKNDDALL
+183 ALNYKRFK
-197 ECAKD
+197 
-202 IQKGKII
+202 
-209 ALKGNDDALLECAKD
+209 NDDALLECAKD

-270 DLNTAKQHAFLNALE
+270 DLNAAKQHAFLNALE
-285 CESLNSTSAP
+285 CESLISASAP
-295 ILLARKKPNTPLAP
+295 ILLAHKKPDTPLAP

-346 SSLPLASDEAEIDAL
+346 NSLPLASDEKEIDSL
-361 SFIFDFK
+361 HFIFDFK

-382 IAQCIDNAI
+382 IAQRVDNVI

-400 APLYLTLP
+400 APLYLALP
-408 KRSNHSPKKILALG
+408 KRSNGSPKKILALG

-472 TILACDKHKNYT
+472 TLLACDKHQNYT

-498 VQHHHAHFLANVL
+498 VQHHHAHFLASVL

-531 SGAYE
+531 SGAYD
-536 NKIYGAECFV
+536 NKIYGAECFI

-551 IEEIA
+551 IEEVA
-556 RFEEFL
+556 RFEEFW
-562 LLGGEKAIKEP
+562 LLGGQKAIKEP

-604 FQQMHDRE
+604 FKQMHDKK

-622 RLFDIVAFSLDLV
+622 RLFDIVAFSLDLT

-663 KIKNSVVCL
+663 EIKNSVVGL

-681 DLGVLEPERI
+681 DLGVLEPKRI

-705 LIAPFKK
+705 LIAPFKD

-726 LCEQLAKRLRGL
+726 LCEQLAKRLKKLQRE
-738 KRQYFFHKHFPP
+738 YFFHKHFPP

>member
-1 MNKITLF
+1 M
-8 GVVQGVGM
+8 VQGVGM

-29 VGFVRNTQV
+29 VGFVRNTQA

-72 PYDKT
+72 PYDKA
-77 LKFND
+77 LHFNG

-105 CEDCL
+105 CKDCL

-138 SALPYDRENSALKP
+138 NALPYDRENSALKP
-152 FKLCGFCAFV
+152 FKLCEFCASV
-162 YKDANNKRF
+162 YQDPTNKRF

-183 TLNYKRFKNDDALL
+183 ALNYKRFK
-197 ECAKD
+197 
-202 IQKGKII
+202 
-209 ALKGNDDALLECAKD
+209 NDDALLECAKD

-285 CESLNSTSAP
+285 SESLISASAP

-338 IVFTSANF
+338 IIFTSANF
-346 SSLPLASDEAEIDAL
+346 NSLPLASDEAEIDAF

-408 KRSNHSPKKILALG
+408 KRSNHPPKKILALG

-472 TILACDKHKNYT
+472 TILACDKHQNYT

-498 VQHHHAHFLANVL
+498 VQHHHAHFLASIL

-531 SGAYE
+531 SGAYD
-536 NKIYGAECFV
+536 NKIYGAECFI

-556 RFEEFL
+556 RFEEFW
-562 LLGGEKAIKEP
+562 LLGGAKAIKEP

-587 KLLKRVQKH
+587 KLLGRIQKH

-604 FQQMHDRE
+604 FKQMHDKK

-622 RLFDIVAFSLDLV
+622 RLFDIVAFSLDLT

-655 DEIAFYPF
+655 NENAFYPF
-663 KIKNSVVCL
+663 EIKNSVVGL
-672 KEFYQAFEK
+672 KDFYQAFEK
-681 DLGVLEPERI
+681 DLGVLDPERI

-705 LIAPFKK
+705 LIAPFKE

-750 NDSSIPVGQALMAY
+750 NDSSIPIGQALMAY

>member
-29 VGFVRNTQV
+29 VGFVRNTQA

-64 LVEKIIIS
+64 LVEKIVIS

-77 LKFND
+77 LKSND

-138 SALPYDRENSALKP
+138 NALPYDRENSALKP
-152 FKLCGFCAFV
+152 FKLCGFCTFV

-183 TLNYKRFKNDDALL
+183 TLNYKRFK
-197 ECAKD
+197 
-202 IQKGKII
+202 
-209 ALKGNDDALLECAKD
+209 NDDALLECAKD

-285 CESLNSTSAP
+285 CESLNSASAP

-382 IAQCIDNAI
+382 IVQCIDNAMH
-391 RPMRLARGF
+391 PMRLARGF

-408 KRSNHSPKKILALG
+408 KHSNHSQKKILALG

-472 TILACDKHKNYT
+472 TLLACDKHKNYT
-484 TTKMAFDFNTPLLQ
+484 TTKMACDFNTPLMQ
-498 VQHHHAHFLANVL
+498 VQHHHAHFLASVL
-511 DALLQDPHLNHP
+511 DALLQDPHLNNP

-531 SGAYE
+531 SGVYE

-546 GDFER
+546 GDLER

-556 RFEEFL
+556 RFEEFW
-562 LLGGEKAIKEP
+562 LLGGQKAIKEP

-587 KLLKRVQKH
+587 KLLERVQKH

-604 FQQMHDRE
+604 FQQMHDKK
-612 IQSVATNSIG
+612 IQSIATNSIG

-705 LIAPFKK
+705 LIMPFKE

>member
-16 RPFIY
+16 RPFVY
-21 TLAQKLEL
+21 TLAQKLGL
-29 VGFVRNTQV
+29 VGFARNAQA
-38 ALEIILPAHKT
+38 ALEIVLPAHKT

-72 PYDKT
+72 PYDKV
-77 LKFND
+77 LHFND

-105 CEDCL
+105 CKDCL

-138 SALPYDRENSALKP
+138 NALPYDRENSALKP
-152 FKLCGFCAFV
+152 FKLCEFCASV
-162 YKDANNKRF
+162 YQDPTNKRF

-183 TLNYKRFKNDDALL
+183 ALTYKRFK
-197 ECAKD
+197 
-202 IQKGKII
+202 
-209 ALKGNDDALLECAKD
+209 NDDALLECAKD

-236 GGFALLCDGR
+236 GGFALLCDAR

-285 CESLNSTSAP
+285 CESLNSTSVP
-295 ILLARKKPNTPLAP
+295 ILLARKKPDTQLAP

-346 SSLPLASDEAEIDAL
+346 SSLPLASDEKEIDSL
-361 SFIFDFK
+361 HFIFDFK

-382 IAQCIDNAI
+382 IVQRVDNII

-400 APLYLTLP
+400 APLYLALP
-408 KRSNHSPKKILALG
+408 KRSFNVPKKILALG

-472 TILACDKHKNYT
+472 TLLACDKHQNYT
-484 TTKMAFDFNTPLLQ
+484 TTQMAFEFNTPLLQ
-498 VQHHHAHFLANVL
+498 VQHHHAHFLASVL
-511 DALLQDPHLNHP
+511 DALLQDSHLNHP

-531 SGAYE
+531 SGAYD
-536 NKIYGAECFV
+536 NKVYGAECFV

-551 IEEIA
+551 IEEVA
-556 RFEEFL
+556 RFEEFW
-562 LLGGEKAIKEP
+562 LLGGQKAIKEP
-573 KRLVLEIA
+573 RRLVLEIA

-604 FQQMHDRE
+604 FKQMHDKK
-612 IQSVATNSIG
+612 IQSIATNSIG
-622 RLFDIVAFSLDLV
+622 RLFDIVAFSLDLT

-663 KIKNSVVCL
+663 EIKNSVVGL

-681 DLGVLEPERI
+681 DLGVLEPKRI

-705 LIAPFKK
+705 LIVPFKE

-726 LCEQLAKRLRGL
+726 LCEQLAKRFKKLQRE
-738 KRQYFFHKHFPP
+738 YFFHKHFPP

>member
-21 TLAQKLEL
+21 TLAQKLRL
-29 VGFVRNTQV
+29 VGFVRNAQA
-38 ALEIILPAHKT
+38 ALEIVLPAHKT

-72 PYDKT
+72 PYDKA
-77 LKFND
+77 LHFNG

-138 SALPYDRENSALKP
+138 NAMPYDRENSALKP
-152 FKLCGFCAFV
+152 FKLCKFCASV
-162 YKDANNKRF
+162 YKDAHNKRF

-183 TLNYKRFKNDDALL
+183 ALNYKRFK
-197 ECAKD
+197 
-202 IQKGKII
+202 
-209 ALKGNDDALLECAKD
+209 NDDALLECAKD

-270 DLNTAKQHAFLNALE
+270 DLESAKQHAFLNALE

-295 ILLARKKPNTPLAP
+295 ILLVRKKPDTQLAP

-338 IVFTSANF
+338 IIFTSANF
-346 SSLPLASDEAEIDAL
+346 SSLPLASDEKEIDSL
-361 SFIFDFK
+361 HFIFDFK

-408 KRSNHSPKKILALG
+408 KRSNGSPKKILALG
-422 AEQKGHFSLLDSETS
+422 AQQKGHFSLLDSETS

-472 TILACDKHKNYT
+472 TLLACDKHKNYT
-484 TTKMAFDFNTPLLQ
+484 TTRMAFDFNTPLLQ
-498 VQHHHAHFLANVL
+498 VQHHHAHFLASVL

-531 SGAYE
+531 SGAYD

-551 IEEIA
+551 IEEVA
-556 RFEEFL
+556 RFEEFW
-562 LLGGEKAIKEP
+562 LLGGQKAIKEP

-587 KLLKRVQKH
+587 KLLRRVQKH

-604 FQQMHDRE
+604 FQQMHDKK

-655 DEIAFYPF
+655 DESAFYPF
-663 KIKNSVVCL
+663 TIKNSVVGL
-672 KEFYQAFEK
+672 KAFYQAFEK
-681 DLGVLEPERI
+681 DLGVLEPKRI

-705 LIAPFKK
+705 LIAPFKE

-726 LCEQLAKRLRGL
+726 LCEQLAQRFKKLQRE
-738 KRQYFFHKHFPP
+738 YFFHKHFPP

>member
-29 VGFVRNTQV
+29 VGFVRNTQA

-56 KKGLPPLA
+56 KNGLPPLA

-72 PYDKT
+72 PYDKA
-77 LKFND
+77 LHFND

-117 SPYFHYAFN
+117 SPYFYYAFN

-138 SALPYDRENSALKP
+138 NALPYDRENSALKP
-152 FKLCGFCAFV
+152 FKLCKFCTST
-162 YKDANNKRF
+162 YQDPTNKRF

-183 TLNYKRFKNDDALL
+183 ALNYKRFK
-197 ECAKD
+197 
-202 IQKGKII
+202 
-209 ALKGNDDALLECAKD
+209 NDDALLECAKD

-270 DLNTAKQHAFLNALE
+270 DLNSVKQHAFLNALE
-285 CESLNSTSAP
+285 CESLISTSAP
-295 ILLARKKPNTPLAP
+295 ILLVHKKPDTQLAP

-346 SSLPLASDEAEIDAL
+346 NSLPLASDEKEIDSL
-361 SFIFDFK
+361 HFIFDFK

-382 IAQCIDNAI
+382 IVQCIDNAI

-400 APLYLTLP
+400 APLYLALP
-408 KRSNHSPKKILALG
+408 KRSNGSPKKILALG

-472 TILACDKHKNYT
+472 TLLACDKHKNYT
-484 TTKMAFDFNTPLLQ
+484 TTQMAFDFNTPLLQ
-498 VQHHHAHFLANVL
+498 VQHHHAHFLASVL

-523 FIGIIWDG
+523 FTGIIWDG

-546 GDFER
+546 GDLER
-551 IEEIA
+551 IEEVA
-556 RFEEFL
+556 RFEEFW
-562 LLGGEKAIKEP
+562 LLGGQKAIKEP

-587 KLLKRVQKH
+587 KLLRRVQKH

-604 FQQMHDRE
+604 FKQMHDKK

-663 KIKNSVVCL
+663 EIKNSVVGL
-672 KEFYQAFEK
+672 KAFYQAFEK

-705 LIAPFKK
+705 LIVPFKE

-726 LCEQLAKRLRGL
+726 LCEQLAKRFKKLQRE
-738 KRQYFFHKHFPP
+738 YFFHKHFPP
-750 NDSSIPVGQALMAY
+750 NDSSIPIGQALMAY

>member
-16 RPFIY
+16 RPFVY

-29 VGFVRNTQV
+29 VGFTRNTQV

-64 LVEKIIIS
+64 LVEKIVIS

-77 LKFND
+77 LKSNG

-105 CEDCL
+105 CKDCL

-138 SALPYDRENSALKP
+138 NAMPYDRENSALKP
-152 FKLCGFCAFV
+152 FKLCGFCTST
-162 YKDANNKRF
+162 YQDPTNKRF

-183 TLNYKRFKNDDALL
+183 ALNYKRFKNDDALL

-202 IQKGKII
+202 
-209 ALKGNDDALLECAKD
+209 L
-224 IQKGKIIALKGL
+224 QKGKIIALKGL
-236 GGFALLCDGR
+236 GGFALLCDAR

-270 DLNTAKQHAFLNALE
+270 DLKSAKQHAFLNALE

-295 ILLARKKPNTPLAP
+295 ILLARKKPDTQLAP
-309 NIAKNSPFYGVILPY
+309 NIAKNSPFYGIILPY

-382 IAQCIDNAI
+382 IVQRVDNII

-400 APLYLTLP
+400 APLYLALP

-472 TILACDKHKNYT
+472 TLLACDKHQNYT
-484 TTKMAFDFNTPLLQ
+484 TTQMAFEFNTPLLQ
-498 VQHHHAHFLANVL
+498 VQHHHAHFLASVL

-546 GDFER
+546 GDLER
-551 IEEIA
+551 IEEVA
-556 RFEEFL
+556 RFEEFW
-562 LLGGEKAIKEP
+562 LLGGQKAIKEP

-604 FQQMHDRE
+604 FQQMHDKK

-622 RLFDIVAFSLDLV
+622 RLFDIVAFSLDLT

-663 KIKNSVVCL
+663 TIKNSVVCL

-681 DLGVLEPERI
+681 DLGVLEPKRI

-705 LIAPFKK
+705 LIAPFKE

-726 LCEQLAKRLRGL
+726 LCEQLAKRFKKLQRE
-738 KRQYFFHKHFPP
+738 YFFHKHFPP

>member
-1 MNKITLF
+1 M
-8 GVVQGVGM
+8 VQGVGM

-21 TLAQKLEL
+21 ALAQKLEL
-29 VGFVRNTQV
+29 VGFVRNTQA

-105 CEDCL
+105 CKDCL
-110 REIRDKN
+110 REVRDKN

-138 SALPYDRENSALKP
+138 NALPYDRENSALKP
-152 FKLCGFCAFV
+152 FKLCRFCAFV

-183 TLNYKRFKNDDALL
+183 TLNYKHFKNDDALL
-197 ECAKD
+197 ECT
-202 IQKGKII
+202 
-209 ALKGNDDALLECAKD
+209 KD

-236 GGFALLCDGR
+236 GGFALLCDAR

-285 CESLNSTSAP
+285 CESLNSTSTP
-295 ILLARKKPNTPLAP
+295 ILLARKKPDTPLAP

-338 IVFTSANF
+338 IIFTSANF

-382 IAQCIDNAI
+382 IAQCIDNAM

-408 KRSNHSPKKILALG
+408 KRSNDSQKKILALG

-437 ILLLSPFCGDLS
+437 TLLLSPFCGDLS

-484 TTKMAFDFNTPLLQ
+484 TTKMACDFNTPLLQ
-498 VQHHHAHFLANVL
+498 VQHHHAHFLASVL
-511 DALLQDPHLNHP
+511 DALLQNPHLNNP

-546 GDFER
+546 GDFEH

-604 FQQMHDRE
+604 FQQMHDKK
-612 IQSVATNSIG
+612 IQSIATNSIG
-622 RLFDIVAFSLDLV
+622 RLFDIVAFSLDLT

-681 DLGVLEPERI
+681 DLGVLEPECI

-705 LIAPFKK
+705 LIMPFKE

-750 NDSSIPVGQALMAY
+750 NDSSIPIGQALMAY

>member
-1 MNKITLF
+1 M
-8 GVVQGVGM
+8 VQGVGM

-64 LVEKIIIS
+64 LVEKIIIN

-77 LKFND
+77 LKSNG
-82 FRILESKNHP
+82 FRILESKNHS
-92 LNLLSQIPKDLGV
+92 LNLISQIPKDLGV

-117 SPYFHYAFN
+117 SPYFYYAFN

-138 SALPYDRENSALKP
+138 NALPYDRENSALKP
-152 FKLCGFCAFV
+152 FKLCEFCAFV

-209 ALKGNDDALLECAKD
+209 ALKG
-224 IQKGKIIALKGL
+224 L
-236 GGFALLCDGR
+236 GDFALLCDAR

-270 DLNTAKQHAFLNALE
+270 DLNTAKQHAFLNTLE

-382 IAQCIDNAI
+382 IVQHIDNAM

-408 KRSNHSPKKILALG
+408 KRSNDSQKKILALG

-437 ILLLSPFCGDLS
+437 TLLLSPFCGDLS

-472 TILACDKHKNYT
+472 TILVCDKHKNYT
-484 TTKMAFDFNTPLLQ
+484 TTKMACDFNTPLLQ
-498 VQHHHAHFLANVL
+498 VQHHHAHFLASVL
-511 DALLQDPHLNHP
+511 DALLQDPHLNNP

-604 FQQMHDRE
+604 FQQMHDRK
-612 IQSVATNSIG
+612 IQSIATNSIG
-622 RLFDIVAFSLDLV
+622 RLFDIIAFSLDLT

-705 LIAPFKK
+705 LIMPFKE

>member
-1 MNKITLF
+1 MQYFNQTAWKLALRNDATLLNKITLF

-29 VGFVRNTQV
+29 VGFVRNAQA

-56 KKGLPPLA
+56 KKELPPLA
-64 LVEKIIIS
+64 LIKKIIIS
-72 PYDKT
+72 PYDKA
-77 LKFND
+77 LNFND

-138 SALPYDRENSALKP
+138 NAMPYDRENSALKP
-152 FKLCGFCAFV
+152 FKLCKFCASV
-162 YKDANNKRF
+162 YKDAHNKRF

-183 TLNYKRFKNDDALL
+183 ALNYKRFKNDDV
-197 ECAKD
+197 
-202 IQKGKII
+202 
-209 ALKGNDDALLECAKD
+209 LLECAKD

-258 NRPLKPFALMFK
+258 NRPLKPFVLMFK
-270 DLNTAKQHAFLNALE
+270 DLSTAKQHAFLSALE

-295 ILLARKKPNTPLAP
+295 ILLARKKPDTKLAP

-382 IAQCIDNAI
+382 IAQRVDNII

-408 KRSNHSPKKILALG
+408 KRSNGSPKKILALG

-472 TILACDKHKNYT
+472 TLLACDKHQNYT

-498 VQHHHAHFLANVL
+498 VQHHHAHFLASVL

-531 SGAYE
+531 SGAYD

-546 GDFER
+546 GDLER
-551 IEEIA
+551 IEEVA
-556 RFEEFL
+556 RFEEFW
-562 LLGGEKAIKEP
+562 LLGGQKAIKEP

-596 FKEDELEI
+596 FKEEELEI
-604 FQQMHDRE
+604 FQQMHDKK

-622 RLFDIVAFSLDLV
+622 RLFDIVAFSLDLT

-655 DEIAFYPF
+655 DESAFYPF

-672 KEFYQAFEK
+672 KDFYQAFEK
-681 DLGVLEPERI
+681 DLGVLEPKRI

-705 LIAPFKK
+705 LIAPFKE

-726 LCEQLAKRLRGL
+726 LCEQLAQRLRGL

>member
-16 RPFIY
+16 RPFVY
-21 TLAQKLEL
+21 ALAQKLEL
-29 VGFVRNTQV
+29 AGFVRNTQA

-72 PYDKT
+72 PYDKA
-77 LKFND
+77 LHFND

-138 SALPYDRENSALKP
+138 NAMPYDRENSALKP
-152 FKLCGFCAFV
+152 FKLCEFCASV
-162 YKDANNKRF
+162 YKNAHNKRF

-183 TLNYKRFKNDDALL
+183 AFNYKRFKNDDALL

-202 IQKGKII
+202 
-209 ALKGNDDALLECAKD
+209 L
-224 IQKGKIIALKGL
+224 QKGKIIALKGL

-285 CESLNSTSAP
+285 CESLISASAP
-295 ILLARKKPNTPLAP
+295 ILLARKKPNVKLAP

-329 LLLDLLDFP
+329 LLLDLLDSP

-346 SSLPLASDEAEIDAL
+346 NSLPLASDEKEIDSL
-361 SFIFDFK
+361 HFIFDFK

-382 IAQCIDNAI
+382 IVQRVDNVI

-408 KRSNHSPKKILALG
+408 KRSNGSPKKILALG

-437 ILLLSPFCGDLS
+437 VVLLSPFCGDLS

-472 TILACDKHKNYT
+472 TLLACDKHQNYT

-498 VQHHHAHFLANVL
+498 VQHHHAHFLASVL

-523 FIGIIWDG
+523 FIGIVWDG
-531 SGAYE
+531 SGAYD
-536 NKIYGAECFV
+536 NKVYGAECFV

-556 RFEEFL
+556 RFEEFW
-562 LLGGEKAIKEP
+562 LLGGQKAIKEP
-573 KRLVLEIA
+573 RRLVLEIA

-587 KLLKRVQKH
+587 KLLGRIQKH

-604 FQQMHDRE
+604 FQQMHDKK

-622 RLFDIVAFSLDLV
+622 RLFDIVAFSLGLV

-655 DEIAFYPF
+655 DENAFYPF
-663 KIKNSVVCL
+663 TIKNSVVDL

-681 DLGVLEPERI
+681 DLGVLEPKRI

-705 LIAPFKK
+705 LIVPFKE

-726 LCEQLAKRLRGL
+726 LCEQLAKRFKKLQRE
-738 KRQYFFHKHFPP
+738 YFFHKHFPP

>member
-1 MNKITLF
+1 MNQITLF

-16 RPFIY
+16 RPFVY
-21 TLAQKLEL
+21 TLAQKLGL
-29 VGFVRNTQV
+29 VGFTRNAQA
-38 ALEIILPAHKT
+38 ALEIVLPAHKT

-72 PYDKT
+72 PYDKA
-77 LKFND
+77 LHFND

-138 SALPYDRENSALKP
+138 NALPYDRENSALKP
-152 FKLCGFCAFV
+152 FKLCKFCASV
-162 YKDANNKRF
+162 YKDATNKRF

-183 TLNYKRFKNDDALL
+183 ALNYKQFKNDDALL

-202 IQKGKII
+202 V
-209 ALKGNDDALLECAKD
+209 
-224 IQKGKIIALKGL
+224 QKGKIIALKGL
-236 GGFALLCDGR
+236 GGFAFVCDAR

-270 DLNTAKQHAFLNALE
+270 DLKSAKQHAFLNELE
-285 CESLNSTSAP
+285 CESLSSISAP
-295 ILLARKKPNTPLAP
+295 ILLARKKPNVKLAP

-346 SSLPLASDEAEIDAL
+346 SSLPLASDEKEIDSL
-361 SFIFDFK
+361 HFIFDFK

-382 IAQCIDNAI
+382 IAQRVDNAI

-408 KRSNHSPKKILALG
+408 KRSNHPPKKILALG

-437 ILLLSPFCGDLS
+437 VVLLSPFCGDLS

-472 TILACDKHKNYT
+472 TLLACDKHQNYT
-484 TTKMAFDFNTPLLQ
+484 TTKMAFEFNTPLLQ
-498 VQHHHAHFLANVL
+498 VQHHHAHFLASVL

-523 FIGIIWDG
+523 FIGIVWDG

-536 NKIYGAECFV
+536 NKVYGAECFV
-546 GDFER
+546 GDLER

-556 RFEEFL
+556 RFEEFW
-562 LLGGEKAIKEP
+562 LLGGQKAIKEP
-573 KRLVLEIA
+573 RRLVLEIA

-604 FQQMHDRE
+604 FKQMHDKK

-663 KIKNSVVCL
+663 EIKNSVVGL

-681 DLGVLEPERI
+681 DLGVLEPKRI

-705 LIAPFKK
+705 LIAPFKG

-726 LCEQLAKRLRGL
+726 LCEQLAQRLKKLQRE
-738 KRQYFFHKHFPP
+738 YFFHKHFPP

-764 FNPTIIKKG
+764 FNPIIIKKG

>member
-1 MNKITLF
+1 MCNDATLLNQITLF

-16 RPFIY
+16 RPFVY
-21 TLAQKLEL
+21 TLAQKLGL
-29 VGFVRNTQV
+29 VGFARNAQA
-38 ALEIILPAHKT
+38 ALEIVLPTHKT

-56 KKGLPPLA
+56 KKELPPLA

-72 PYDKT
+72 PYDKA
-77 LKFND
+77 LHFND

-138 SALPYDRENSALKP
+138 NALPYDRENSALKP
-152 FKLCGFCAFV
+152 FKLCEFCASI
-162 YKDANNKRF
+162 YQDPTNKRF

-183 TLNYKRFKNDDALL
+183 ALNYKRFK
-197 ECAKD
+197 
-202 IQKGKII
+202 
-209 ALKGNDDALLECAKD
+209 NDDALLECAKD

-285 CESLNSTSAP
+285 CESLNSASAP
-295 ILLARKKPNTPLAP
+295 ILLARKKPDTQLAP

-346 SSLPLASDEAEIDAL
+346 SSLPLASDEAEIDSL

-382 IAQCIDNAI
+382 IVQRVDNII

-408 KRSNHSPKKILALG
+408 KRSNGSPKKILALG
-422 AEQKGHFSLLDSETS
+422 AQQKGHFSLLDSETS

-472 TILACDKHKNYT
+472 TLLACDKHKNYT
-484 TTKMAFDFNTPLLQ
+484 TTQMAFDFNTPLLQ
-498 VQHHHAHFLANVL
+498 VQHHHAHFLASVL

-531 SGAYE
+531 SGAYD
-536 NKIYGAECFV
+536 NKIYGAECFI

-551 IEEIA
+551 IEEVA
-556 RFEEFL
+556 RFEEFW
-562 LLGGEKAIKEP
+562 LLGGQKAIKEP

-587 KLLKRVQKH
+587 KLLERVQKH

-604 FQQMHDRE
+604 FQQMHDKK

-655 DEIAFYPF
+655 DESAFYPF
-663 KIKNSVVCL
+663 TIKNGVVGL
-672 KEFYQAFEK
+672 KAFYQAFEK

-696 NSLVEIITA
+696 NSLIEIITA
-705 LIAPFKK
+705 LIAPFKG

-750 NDSSIPVGQALMAY
+750 NDSSIPIGQALMAY

>member
-1 MNKITLF
+1 MNQITLF

-21 TLAQKLEL
+21 TLAQKLGL
-29 VGFVRNTQV
+29 VGFVRNAQA
-38 ALEIILPAHKT
+38 ALEIVLPAHKT

-56 KKGLPPLA
+56 KKELPPLA

-77 LKFND
+77 LHFND
-82 FRILESKNHP
+82 FRILESKNRP

-105 CEDCL
+105 CKDCL

-117 SPYFHYAFN
+117 SPYFYYAFN

-138 SALPYDRENSALKP
+138 NALPYDRENSALKP
-152 FKLCGFCAFV
+152 FKLCGFCASI
-162 YKDANNKRF
+162 YQDPTNKRF

-183 TLNYKRFKNDDALL
+183 ALNYKRFK
-197 ECAKD
+197 
-202 IQKGKII
+202 
-209 ALKGNDDALLECAKD
+209 NDDALLECAKD

-236 GGFALLCDGR
+236 GGFALLCDAR

-270 DLNTAKQHAFLNALE
+270 DLNAAKQHAFLNALE
-285 CESLNSTSAP
+285 CESLSSISAP
-295 ILLARKKPNTPLAP
+295 ILLARKKPDTPLAP

-329 LLLDLLDFP
+329 LLLDLLDSP
-338 IVFTSANF
+338 IIFTSANF
-346 SSLPLASDEAEIDAL
+346 SSLPLASDEKEIDSL
-361 SFIFDFK
+361 HFIFDFK

-382 IAQCIDNAI
+382 IAQRVDNII

-400 APLYLTLP
+400 APLYLALP

-437 ILLLSPFCGDLS
+437 VLLLSPFCGDLS

-472 TILACDKHKNYT
+472 TLLACDKHKNYIT
-484 TTKMAFDFNTPLLQ
+484 TQMAFEFNTPLLQ
-498 VQHHHAHFLANVL
+498 VQHHHAHFLASVL
-511 DALLQDPHLNHP
+511 DALLQDPHLNHS
-523 FIGIIWDG
+523 FIGIVWDG

-536 NKIYGAECFV
+536 NKIYGAECFI
-546 GDFER
+546 GDLER

-556 RFEEFL
+556 RFEEFW
-562 LLGGEKAIKEP
+562 LLGGQKAIKEP

-587 KLLKRVQKH
+587 KLLRRVQKH

-604 FQQMHDRE
+604 FKQMHDKK
-612 IQSVATNSIG
+612 IQSIATNSIG

-663 KIKNSVVCL
+663 EIKNSVVGL
-672 KEFYQAFEK
+672 KAFYQAFEK
-681 DLGVLEPERI
+681 DLGVLEPKRI

-705 LIAPFKK
+705 LIAPFKE

-726 LCEQLAKRLRGL
+726 LCEQLAQRLRGL
-738 KRQYFFHKHFPP
+738 KREYFFHKHFPP

>member
-1 MNKITLF
+1 MNQITLF

-16 RPFIY
+16 RPFVY
-21 TLAQKLEL
+21 TLAQKLGL
-29 VGFVRNTQV
+29 VGFVRNAQA
-38 ALEIILPAHKT
+38 ALEIVLPAHKT

-64 LVEKIIIS
+64 LVEKIVIS
-72 PYDKT
+72 PYDKV
-77 LKFND
+77 LHFND

-138 SALPYDRENSALKP
+138 NAMPYDRENSALKP
-152 FKLCGFCAFV
+152 FKLCGFCASV
-162 YKDANNKRF
+162 YKDATNKRF

-183 TLNYKRFKNDDALL
+183 ALNYKRFKD
-197 ECAKD
+197 
-202 IQKGKII
+202 
-209 ALKGNDDALLECAKD
+209 DDALLECAKD

-236 GGFALLCDGR
+236 GGFALLCDAR
-246 NFQTIERLRLLK
+246 NFKTIERLRLLK

-270 DLNTAKQHAFLNALE
+270 DLNAAKQHAFLNALE
-285 CESLNSTSAP
+285 CESLNSVSAP
-295 ILLARKKPNTPLAP
+295 ILLARKKPNVKLAS

-329 LLLDLLDFP
+329 LLLDLLDSP
-338 IVFTSANF
+338 IIFTSANF
-346 SSLPLASDEAEIDAL
+346 NSLPLASDEKEIDSL
-361 SFIFDFK
+361 HFIFDFK
-368 LTHNRAIIH
+368 LTHNRTIIH

-382 IAQCIDNAI
+382 IAQRVDNAI

-408 KRSNHSPKKILALG
+408 KRSNHPQKKILALG

-437 ILLLSPFCGDLS
+437 VLLLSPFCGDLS

-472 TILACDKHKNYT
+472 TLLACDKHQNYT
-484 TTKMAFDFNTPLLQ
+484 TTQMAFEFNTPLLQ
-498 VQHHHAHFLANVL
+498 VQHHHAHFLASVL

-536 NKIYGAECFV
+536 NKVYGAECFI
-546 GDFER
+546 GDFEH
-551 IEEIA
+551 IEEVA
-556 RFEEFL
+556 RFEEFW
-562 LLGGEKAIKEP
+562 LLGGQKAIKEP

-604 FQQMHDRE
+604 FQQMHDKK

-663 KIKNSVVCL
+663 EIKNSVVGL

-681 DLGVLEPERI
+681 DLGVLEPKRI

-705 LIAPFKK
+705 LIVPFKG

-726 LCEQLAKRLRGL
+726 LCEQLAKRLKKLQRE
-738 KRQYFFHKHFPP
+738 YFFHKHFPP

>member
-1 MNKITLF
+1 
-8 GVVQGVGM
+8 M

-29 VGFVRNTQV
+29 VGFVRNTQA

-138 SALPYDRENSALKP
+138 NALPYDRENSALKP
-152 FKLCGFCAFV
+152 FKLCGFCTFV
-162 YKDANNKRF
+162 YKDTNNKRF

-209 ALKGNDDALLECAKD
+209 ALKG
-224 IQKGKIIALKGL
+224 L
-236 GGFALLCDGR
+236 GGFALLCDAR

-258 NRPLKPFALMFK
+258 NRPLKPFVLMFK
-270 DLNTAKQHAFLNALE
+270 DLNTAKQHAFLSALE

-295 ILLARKKPNTPLAP
+295 ILLARKKPDTQLAQ

-338 IVFTSANF
+338 IIFTSANF

-382 IAQCIDNAI
+382 IAQCIDNAM

-408 KRSNHSPKKILALG
+408 KRSNDSQKKILALG

-437 ILLLSPFCGDLS
+437 TLLLSPFCGDLS

-484 TTKMAFDFNTPLLQ
+484 TTQMAFDFNTPLLQ
-498 VQHHHAHFLANVL
+498 VQHHHAHFLASVL
-511 DALLQDPHLNHP
+511 DALLQDPHLNNP
-523 FIGIIWDG
+523 FIGIVWDG

-551 IEEIA
+551 IEEVA

-587 KLLKRVQKH
+587 KLLERVQKH

-622 RLFDIVAFSLDLV
+622 RLFDIVAFSLDLT

-696 NSLVEIITA
+696 NSLTETISA
-705 LIAPFKK
+705 LIAPFKE

-726 LCEQLAKRLRGL
+726 LCEQLAKRLKGL
-738 KRQYFFHKHFPP
+738 KRQYFFHKYFPP
-750 NDSSIPVGQALMAY
+750 NDSSIPIGQALMAY

>member
-16 RPFIY
+16 RPFVY
-21 TLAQKLEL
+21 TLAQKLGL
-29 VGFVRNTQV
+29 VGFARNAQV
-38 ALEIILPAHKT
+38 ALEIVLPAHKT

-72 PYDKT
+72 PYDKA
-77 LKFND
+77 LHFND

-138 SALPYDRENSALKP
+138 NAMPYDRENSALKP
-152 FKLCGFCAFV
+152 FKLCKFCASV
-162 YKDANNKRF
+162 YKDATNKRF

-183 TLNYKRFKNDDALL
+183 ALNYKRFK
-197 ECAKD
+197 
-202 IQKGKII
+202 
-209 ALKGNDDALLECAKD
+209 NDDALLECAKD

-236 GGFALLCDGR
+236 GGFALLCDAR

-270 DLNTAKQHAFLNALE
+270 DLNSAKQHAFLNALE
-285 CESLNSTSAP
+285 CESLNSVSTP
-295 ILLARKKPNTPLAP
+295 ILLARKKPNVKLAP

-329 LLLDLLDFP
+329 LLLDLLDSP

-346 SSLPLASDEAEIDAL
+346 NSLPLASDEKEIDSL
-361 SFIFDFK
+361 HFIFDFK

-382 IAQCIDNAI
+382 IVQRVDNAI

-408 KRSNHSPKKILALG
+408 KRSFNAPKKILALG

-437 ILLLSPFCGDLS
+437 VVLLSPFCGDLS

-472 TILACDKHKNYT
+472 TILACDKHQNYT
-484 TTKMAFDFNTPLLQ
+484 TTKMAFEFNTPLLQ
-498 VQHHHAHFLANVL
+498 VQHHHAHFLASVL

-523 FIGIIWDG
+523 FIGIVWDG

-536 NKIYGAECFV
+536 NKVYGAECFV

-556 RFEEFL
+556 RFEEFW
-562 LLGGEKAIKEP
+562 LLGGQKAIKEP

-604 FQQMHDRE
+604 FQQMHDKK

-622 RLFDIVAFSLDLV
+622 RLFDIVAFSLGVV

-655 DEIAFYPF
+655 DENAFYPF
-663 KIKNSVVCL
+663 EIKNSVVRL

-681 DLGVLEPERI
+681 DLGVLEPNRI

-696 NSLVEIITA
+696 NSLIEIITA
-705 LIAPFKK
+705 LIAPFKG

-726 LCEQLAKRLRGL
+726 LCEQLAKRLKKLQRE
-738 KRQYFFHKHFPP
+738 YFFHKHFPS
-750 NDSSIPVGQALMAY
+750 NDSNIPVGQALMAY
-764 FNPTIIKKG
+764 FNPTIIKKDKNG

>member
-1 MNKITLF
+1 
-8 GVVQGVGM
+8 
-16 RPFIY
+16 
-21 TLAQKLEL
+21 
-29 VGFVRNTQV
+29 
-38 ALEIILPAHKT
+38 
-49 ESFLNAL
+49 
-56 KKGLPPLA
+56 
-64 LVEKIIIS
+64 
-72 PYDKT
+72 
-77 LKFND
+77 
-82 FRILESKNHP
+82 
-92 LNLLSQIPKDLGV
+92 
-105 CEDCL
+105 
-110 REIRDKN
+110 
-117 SPYFHYAFN
+117 
-126 SCAKC
+126 
-131 GARYSLL
+131 
-138 SALPYDRENSALKP
+138 
-152 FKLCGFCAFV
+152 
-162 YKDANNKRF
+162 RF

-183 TLNYKRFKNDDALL
+183 ALNYKRFK
-197 ECAKD
+197 
-202 IQKGKII
+202 
-209 ALKGNDDALLECAKD
+209 NDDALLECAKD

-236 GGFALLCDGR
+236 GGFALLCDAR
-246 NFQTIERLRLLK
+246 NFKTIERLRLLK

-270 DLNTAKQHAFLNALE
+270 DLNAAKQHAFLNELE
-285 CESLNSTSAP
+285 CESLSSISAP
-295 ILLARKKPNTPLAP
+295 ILLARKKPDTQLAP

-329 LLLDLLDFP
+329 LLLDLLDSP

-346 SSLPLASDEAEIDAL
+346 SSLPLASDEKEIDSL
-361 SFIFDFK
+361 HFIFDFK
-368 LTHNRAIIH
+368 LTHNRAIIN

-382 IAQCIDNAI
+382 IAQCVDNAI

-408 KRSNHSPKKILALG
+408 KRSNHPPKKILALG

-437 ILLLSPFCGDLS
+437 VLLLSPFCGDLS

-472 TILACDKHKNYT
+472 TLLACDKHQNYT
-484 TTKMAFDFNTPLLQ
+484 TTKMAFEFNTPLLQ
-498 VQHHHAHFLANVL
+498 VQHHHAHFLASVL

-523 FIGIIWDG
+523 FIGIVWDG

-556 RFEEFL
+556 RFEEFW
-562 LLGGEKAIKEP
+562 LLGGQKAIKEP
-573 KRLVLEIA
+573 RRLVLEIA

-596 FKEDELEI
+596 FKEDELGI
-604 FQQMHDRE
+604 FQQMHDKK

-663 KIKNSVVCL
+663 EIKNSVVGL

-681 DLGVLEPERI
+681 DLGVLEPKRI

-705 LIAPFKK
+705 LIVPF
-712 HVVVCSGGVFCNQL
+712 
-726 LCEQLAKRLRGL
+726 
-738 KRQYFFHKHFPP
+738 
-750 NDSSIPVGQALMAY
+750 
-764 FNPTIIKKG
+764 

>member
-1 MNKITLF
+1 MQHFNQTAWKLALRNDATLLNKITLF

-21 TLAQKLEL
+21 ILAQKLEL
-29 VGFVRNTQV
+29 VGFVRNTQA

-72 PYDKT
+72 PYDKA
-77 LKFND
+77 LHFND

-105 CEDCL
+105 CKDCL

-117 SPYFHYAFN
+117 SPYFYYAFN

-138 SALPYDRENSALKP
+138 NALPYDRENSALKP
-152 FKLCGFCAFV
+152 FKLCGFCTST
-162 YKDANNKRF
+162 YQDPRNKRF

-183 TLNYKRFKNDDALL
+183 ALNYKRFK
-197 ECAKD
+197 
-202 IQKGKII
+202 
-209 ALKGNDDALLECAKD
+209 NDDALLECAKD

-285 CESLNSTSAP
+285 CESLISASAP

-382 IAQCIDNAI
+382 IAQLVDNII

-408 KRSNHSPKKILALG
+408 KRSNDSPKKILALG
-422 AEQKGHFSLLDSETS
+422 AQQKGHFSLLDSETS

-449 VLENEKHFKETLNFF
+449 VLENEKHFKEALNFF

-472 TILACDKHKNYT
+472 TILACDKHQNYT
-484 TTKMAFDFNTPLLQ
+484 TTKMAFEFNTPLLQ
-498 VQHHHAHFLANVL
+498 VQHHHAHFLASIL

-531 SGAYE
+531 SGAYG

-546 GDFER
+546 GDLER
-551 IEEIA
+551 IEETA
-556 RFEEFL
+556 RFEEFW
-562 LLGGEKAIKEP
+562 LLGGQKAIKEP
-573 KRLVLEIA
+573 KRLVLEIS

-587 KLLKRVQKH
+587 KLLERVQKH

-604 FQQMHDRE
+604 FQQMHDRK
-612 IQSVATNSIG
+612 IQSIATNSIG
-622 RLFDIVAFSLDLV
+622 RLFDIVAFSLDLT

-663 KIKNSVVCL
+663 TIKNSVVCL

-705 LIAPFKK
+705 LIAPFKE

-750 NDSSIPVGQALMAY
+750 NDSSIPIGQALMAY

>member
-1 MNKITLF
+1 MNQITLF

-16 RPFIY
+16 RPFVY
-21 TLAQKLEL
+21 TLAQKLGL
-29 VGFVRNTQV
+29 VGFTRNAQA
-38 ALEIILPAHKT
+38 ALEIVLPAHKT

-72 PYDKT
+72 PYDKA
-77 LKFND
+77 LHFND

-138 SALPYDRENSALKP
+138 NAMPYDRENSALKP
-152 FKLCGFCAFV
+152 FKLCKFCASV
-162 YKDANNKRF
+162 YKDAHNKRF

-183 TLNYKRFKNDDALL
+183 ALTYKRFK
-197 ECAKD
+197 
-202 IQKGKII
+202 
-209 ALKGNDDALLECAKD
+209 NDDALLECAKD

-236 GGFALLCDGR
+236 GGFALVCDAR

-270 DLNTAKQHAFLNALE
+270 DLNSAKQHAFLNALE
-285 CESLNSTSAP
+285 CESLSSINAP
-295 ILLARKKPNTPLAP
+295 ILLAHKKPNAQLAP

-346 SSLPLASDEAEIDAL
+346 NSLPLASDEKEIDSL
-361 SFIFDFK
+361 HFIFDFK

-382 IAQCIDNAI
+382 IAQRVDNAI

-408 KRSNHSPKKILALG
+408 KRSNHPPKKILALG

-437 ILLLSPFCGDLS
+437 VVLLSPFCGDLS

-472 TILACDKHKNYT
+472 TLLACDKHQNYT

-498 VQHHHAHFLANVL
+498 VQHHHAHFLASVL
-511 DALLQDPHLNHP
+511 DASLQDPHLNHP
-523 FIGIIWDG
+523 FIGIVWDG

-536 NKIYGAECFV
+536 NKVYGAECFV

-551 IEEIA
+551 IEEVA
-556 RFEEFL
+556 RFEEFW
-562 LLGGEKAIKEP
+562 LLGGQKAIKEP
-573 KRLVLEIA
+573 RRLVLEIA
-581 LKHQLN
+581 LKYQLN

-596 FKEDELEI
+596 FKEDELGI
-604 FQQMHDRE
+604 FQQMHDKK

-663 KIKNSVVCL
+663 EIKNSVVRL

-705 LIAPFKK
+705 LIAPFKG

-726 LCEQLAKRLRGL
+726 LCEQLAKRLKKLQRE
-738 KRQYFFHKHFPP
+738 YFFHKHFPP